1 MTIFFLG
8 LMVKILQDTKPASGG
23 KVAEFNTTILT
34 WICGGVCLAGLLSI
48 FTLFTKEVGRRR
60 KYERIQDNETTVLIH
75 NDQLEEGS
83 YGAI

>member
-1 MTIFFLG
+1 L
-8 LMVKILQDTKPASGG
+8 VKILQDTKPGTKE

-34 WICGGVCLAGLLSI
+34 WICGGVCLVGLLSI
-48 FTLFTKEVGRRR
+48 FTLCPKEVGRRR
-60 KYERIQDNETTVLIH
+60 KYEKLKHNEKTVLIQ

>member
-1 MTIFFLG
+1 MVDFLLG
-8 LMVKILQDTKPASGG
+8 LMVKILQDTKPGTKE

-48 FTLFTKEVGRRR
+48 FTLFPKEVGRRR
-60 KYERIQDNETTVLIH
+60 KYEKLKHNEKTVLIR